1 MAFISHAFEPE
12 HPLLSDR
19 ERLEKIADI
28 MYAKIQKTLFLGN
41 RGRHS
46 KNEPE
51 RILTGTA
58 VSADDVLS
66 EAFIGLLQYPPERL
80 EGTWEGLA
88 VTIAGNKATD
98 AFRASQKGLRGTDH
112 RPQLRLVSGDAEREG
127 PDGETEPAI
136 FEVLPSNWGD
146 PEAESLELEYA
157 VELRDLARDVL
168 NDRDLKIFFAIH
180 FQEYSRREIGEQLG
194 LTSQRIGQIYR
205 AALRSIGPRLNH
217 PFKLDNKQQ
226 GGNDDH

>member
-1 MAFISHAFEPE
+1 MAVG
-12 HPLLSDR
+12 
-19 ERLEKIADI
+19 IAH
-28 MYAKIQKTLFLGN
+28 KK
-41 RGRHS
+41 
-46 KNEPE
+46 
-51 RILTGTA
+51 A
-58 VSADDVLS
+58 V
-66 EAFIGLLQYPPERL
+66 
-80 EGTWEGLA
+80 
-88 VTIAGNKATD
+88 D
-98 AFRASQKGLRGTDH
+98 AIRSSQKGLRGTDH

-127 PDGETEPAI
+127 PGGETEPAI

-146 PEAESLELEYA
+146 PEAESLELEYV
-157 VELRDLARDVL
+157 VELRNLAREVL
-168 NDRDLKIFFAIH
+168 NDRNLKIFFAIH